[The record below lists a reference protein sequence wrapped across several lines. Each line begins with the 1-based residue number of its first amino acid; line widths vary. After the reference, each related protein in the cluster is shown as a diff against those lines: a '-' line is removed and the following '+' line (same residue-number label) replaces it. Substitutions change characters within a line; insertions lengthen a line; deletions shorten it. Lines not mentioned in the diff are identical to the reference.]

1 MNDAWSSKSGM
12 KTCFISTY
20 STDSRKTSIQL
31 SQLSSRQWTHI
42 CASEFTQKAIVSC
55 QVGRAKWLLI
65 QLSTYLG
72 KIEAYFQIKL
82 SRACVNPFLRMRCHR
97 KGKIMDIKAMIF
109 FFAKDC
115 RKSPKT
121 SLKIVICA
129 CKWKF
134 GSTTFHCSN
143 SVMHELWT
151 LNCLSNERREAYLS
165 IYVHLIKQIYD
176 YDSKKLQWN
185 SVSFILGHT
194 VLSQLHDNV
203 D

>member
-1 MNDAWSSKSGM
+1 
-12 KTCFISTY
+12 
-20 STDSRKTSIQL
+20 
-31 SQLSSRQWTHI
+31 
-42 CASEFTQKAIVSC
+42 
-55 QVGRAKWLLI
+55 
-65 QLSTYLG
+65 
-72 KIEAYFQIKL
+72 
-82 SRACVNPFLRMRCHR
+82 MRCYM

-115 RKSPKT
+115 RKSPKN

-165 IYVHLIKQIYD
+165 IHVHVHLIKKIYD
-176 YDSKKLQWN
+176 YDSKKLHWIP
-185 SVSFILGHT
+185 VSFILGHT
-194 VLSQLHDNV
+194 VFHLGYSVLFRSFVILKGRYSKGLNIPKVRYSEGPIFRRFDSPK
-203 D
+203 